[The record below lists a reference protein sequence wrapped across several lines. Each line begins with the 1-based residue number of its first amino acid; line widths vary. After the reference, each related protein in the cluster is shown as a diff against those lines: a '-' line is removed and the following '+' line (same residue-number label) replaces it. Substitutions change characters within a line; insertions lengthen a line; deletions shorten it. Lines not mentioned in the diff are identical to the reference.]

1 MDLLGSHL
9 DYLKKKKKK
18 SGITA
23 FISTLP
29 ISSCQHAMVDKQLA
43 RIFALFYS

>member
-9 DYLKKKKKK
+9 DYLKKTK

-29 ISSCQHAMVDKQLA
+29 ISSCQHATVDKQLA
-43 RIFALFYS
+43 RIFDLFYS

>member
-9 DYLKKKKKK
+9 DYYKK

-23 FISTLP
+23 FISTHP
-29 ISSCQHAMVDKQLA
+29 ISSCRHATVDKQLA

>member
-9 DYLKKKKKK
+9 DYLKNLKK

-29 ISSCQHAMVDKQLA
+29 ISSCQHATVDKQLA
-43 RIFALFYS
+43 RIFDLFYS

>member
-18 SGITA
+18 KWDYSFYFDTSY
-23 FISTLP
+23 FVLP
-29 ISSCQHAMVDKQLA
+29 A
-43 RIFALFYS
+43 RQGG